1 MKPREP
7 AFIFYFCKDG
17 SDDNL
22 SIMQE
27 TWVQSL
33 SQEHPL
39 EKGMTSHASIL
50 AWEIPWTEEPG
61 LCSGKES
68 DTSEQLTFL
77 TRLPEPTS
85 RGNVND
91 FKGSGHFTHAQ
102 ACPEMVGEAAE
113 GVGLTSVGR
122 LLRT

>member
-1 MKPREP
+1 MIK
-7 AFIFYFCKDG
+7 
-17 SDDNL
+17 NL
-22 SIMQE
+22 SVMQE

-33 SQEHPL
+33 SREHSL
-39 EKGMTSHASIL
+39 EMGMTSHASIL

-61 LCSGKES
+61 LCCGKES

-77 TRLPEPTS
+77 THLPEPTS

-91 FKGSGHFTHAQ
+91 FKRPGHFTHAQ
-102 ACPEMVGEAAE
+102 ACPEMVREAAE
-113 GVGLTSVGR
+113 GPCLTSVGR